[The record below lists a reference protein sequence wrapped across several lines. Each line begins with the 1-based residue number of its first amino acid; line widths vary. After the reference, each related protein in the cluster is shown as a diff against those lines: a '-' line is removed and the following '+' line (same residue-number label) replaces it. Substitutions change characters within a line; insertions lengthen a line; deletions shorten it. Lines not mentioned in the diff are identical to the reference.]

1 MSHEGISGECP
12 RQREEQVQRPAQA
25 WAWEQMRTAAEVAEG
40 SKQERG
46 SGAEATE
53 AGRAGRSRRAAQAS
67 QEARVSLC
75 VEREECHK
83 HSSVQA
89 GRETLGSKSG
99 GGGIRSEVPAVS
111 EAGGGSAWTRV
122 AAGGCRIWDASG
134 DRGLTDRLGRGRK
147 EPGTTPGLGV
157 GVSG

>member
-1 MSHEGISGECP
+1 MSHEGISGDCP

-122 AAGGCRIWDASG
+122 AAGGCQIWDASG
-134 DRGLTDRLGRGRK
+134 DRGLTDGWAEEEKNQGQL
-147 EPGTTPGLGV
+147 PGWGLE
-157 GVSG
+157 

>member
-1 MSHEGISGECP
+1 MSHEGISGISGECP

-111 EAGGGSAWTRV
+111 EAGGGDGLDSR
-122 AAGGCRIWDASG
+122 GGR
-134 DRGLTDRLGRGRK
+134 RLSD
-147 EPGTTPGLGV
+147 LGCFWRQRPY
-157 GVSG
+157 